1 MIEKMK
7 YINIMGPVDDMNRVI
22 ETYISKYDIQLE
34 NALRELTNVKYLS
47 SFSESNPYNNILKD
61 AKSLIDFFNI
71 DKNES
76 VYKKISKDNSVNIIN
91 NISNFIKE
99 RKDKLEKLQNK
110 KDMYNKVIE
119 KYEPFLYI
127 DFNIEDL
134 KKFEFIKYRFGKMPL
149 TSFKQFETF
158 LYKAEDILFLKSRSD
173 SEYIWGVYFTT
184 DSSKEKVDSVFSSLH
199 FEVIDINF
207 EIEDE
212 ILSGSPNKICNYL
225 KERINDVEVIINQLS
240 EKTITDSEIDK
251 LDILSA
257 YMKIRDLYTA
267 YESKKYAA
275 KTEDNFYIFVGWMIE
290 KDALKLKEEIDNDKD
305 IVFIDEDENN
315 SIISRPPI
323 KLKNIKLFRPFE
335 LFVKMYGLPNYN
347 EIDPTPFVAL
357 TYTILFGMMFGD
369 LGQGLLLFLLGAFI
383 YYKKGIKL
391 GSVMSVIGMSS
402 MFFGIMYGSIFGFE
416 DIIPSLW
423 LRPASSVNSI
433 LIFTVIFGIA
443 IIFVSMIFNI
453 VNSIKNKNTD
463 KLFFDANGI
472 SGIIFYASVI
482 FIAFI
487 SIVRKSSIGLW
498 FIILFIAVPLIL
510 IVFKEPINKL
520 LKHKK
525 NIIKGSK
532 AQFLLETLMEAVEVL
547 LSYFTNTVSFVRVG
561 GFAISHAGLMGAV
574 MLLSGIETG
583 SGNLF
588 IIIIGNLIVMIL
600 EGLVVG
606 IQVLRLEFYEMFSRF
621 YTGNGREFVSYKIG
635 RAHV

>member
-621 YTGNGREFVSYKIG
+621 YTGNGREFVSYKNNIE
-635 RAHV
+635 

>member
-47 SFSESNPYNNILKD
+47 SFSESNPYSNILKD

-621 YTGNGREFVSYKIG
+621 YTGNGREFVSYKNNIE
-635 RAHV
+635 

>member
-47 SFSESNPYNNILKD
+47 SFSESNPYSNILKD

-110 KDMYNKVIE
+110 KDMYKKVIE

-487 SIVRKSSIGLW
+487 SIVKKSSIGLW

-525 NIIKGSK
+525 NIIQGSK

-621 YTGNGREFVSYKIG
+621 YTGNGREFVSYKNNIE
-635 RAHV
+635 

>member
-199 FEVIDINF
+199 FEVIDIDF
-207 EIEDE
+207 KIEDE

-487 SIVRKSSIGLW
+487 SIVKKSSIGLW

-621 YTGNGREFVSYKIG
+621 YTGNGREFVSYKNNIE
-635 RAHV
+635 

>member
-199 FEVIDINF
+199 FEVIDIDF
-207 EIEDE
+207 KIEDE

-225 KERINDVEVIINQLS
+225 KERINDAEVIINQLS

-621 YTGNGREFVSYKIG
+621 YTGNGREFVSYKNNIE
-635 RAHV
+635 